1 MINIEKFINLLE
13 CTNHDEYFQFR
24 MYIKLIIQFIF
35 IDKINVIYIKS
46 LSLVMEFVN
55 IIKKDIP
62 TSSKAGN
69 FFLKEENR

>member
-55 IIKKDIP
+55 IIKKTFPRLRKQVI
-62 TSSKAGN
+62 
-69 FFLKEENR
+69 FF